1 MGFLNLLNLRSKL
14 IAALLAAGA
23 LTGLTQAWLG
33 NENVRSGFQQR
44 LDGRLKAVVAMTNSE
59 VELFFQN
66 TSGLAKALGSNVMI
80 SDAIDAMVLGARSID
95 RDSLTAEMDQ
105 KLQNFYNTSFVD
117 SLAKASGSQPVAE
130 SYLPETNQTRY
141 LQYLYIANNPDAVGR
156 KEKLD
161 AASDAG
167 AYSNAHF
174 KYHPSLRAMRDA
186 AGVADLMLISPNGD
200 VVYTVAKEVD
210 FQTNLIFG
218 AFNNSGL
225 ARAFKAAREQRSSRP
240 VVVEDFSFYEPSYG
254 APAAFV
260 ATPVFS
266 GKEFKGVVVIQLS
279 SQRLNA
285 IVTKN
290 KGWKNIGL
298 GETGDIYIVGQ
309 DRLYRTTAR
318 QFEEQRE
325 EFLAASAKSG
335 SDKSMIARMEAYGT
349 PIKLQATESAEAAR
363 RREATDSVVRT
374 NALGTSVTSYAAP
387 LKIPGLDW
395 VTVAEVS
402 TQEANRQTVDFQ
414 KLMMIALAITTAI
427 TTIGA
432 MMLSGLL
439 TRPVRAL
446 TEKLSAVAA
455 GDLETPVAMP
465 RGDEIGDL
473 SRSAQ
478 QVVDGFRYRL
488 AEVAQQHES
497 TAALLN
503 RFLPD
508 GIVRL
513 ITSRSGEEVDGQD
526 KLDDISEVVPN
537 ATFVFGRFFGFDT
550 LFDKLSPEQVVKTL
564 DQFVQ
569 VIDVAADKHGVEKI
583 RTAGDTYFAVCG
595 LSTPHL
601 DHRQRGLAFSK
612 ELHAIAEKFGRDA
625 DGDLQVKIGVASGS
639 AISGVV
645 GREKLAFD
653 VWGKPVSESE
663 MLNDV
668 ADLGE
673 IRVTREFA
681 ESLKDAAR
689 FVADPS
695 KPGMRLDLGD
705 TTAPLATAK
714 KKNKA

>member
-33 NENVRSGFQQR
+33 NENVKSGFEQR

-66 TSGLAKALGSNVMI
+66 TSGLAKALGTNVMV
-80 SDAIDAMVLGARSID
+80 SDAVDAMVMGVRTID
-95 RDSLTAEMDQ
+95 RAFHTAEMDQ
-105 KLQNFYNTSFVD
+105 KLHGFYSTSFVD

-130 SYLPETNQTRY
+130 SYLPETNQARY
-141 LQYLYIANNPDAVGR
+141 LQYHYIANNPEALGS
-156 KEKLD
+156 KENLVSAND
-161 AASDAG
+161 DS
-167 AYSNAHF
+167 AYTKAHL

-186 AGVADLMLISPNGD
+186 AGVADLMLISPGGD
-200 VVYTVAKEVD
+200 VLYTVSKEVD
-210 FQTNLIFG
+210 FQTNLTFG

-240 VVVEDFSFYEPSYG
+240 VVIEDFSFYEPSYG

-260 ATPVFS
+260 ATPIFS

-279 SQRLNA
+279 GQRLNA

-298 GETGDIYIVGQ
+298 GETGDIYVVGN
-309 DRLYRTTAR
+309 DRLYRTTSR
-318 QFEEQRE
+318 PFEEKRE
-325 EFLAASAKSG
+325 EFLVASAKSG
-335 SDKSMIARMEAYGT
+335 SDKTSIARMEAYKT
-349 PIKLQATESAEAAR
+349 PIKLQSTESAEAAR
-363 RREATDSVVRT
+363 RGEATDSVVRI

-395 VTVAEVS
+395 ITVAEVS
-402 TQEANRQTVDFQ
+402 TAEANRQTVDFQ

-432 MMLSGLL
+432 MLLSGLL

-446 TEKLSAVAA
+446 TERLGAVAS
-455 GDLETPVAMP
+455 GDLETPVVMS
-465 RGDEIGDL
+465 RGDEVGDL

-488 AEVAQQHES
+488 AEVAQQQES

-513 ITSRSGEEVDGQD
+513 ITSRSGEDVDGQD

-537 ATFVFGRFFGFDT
+537 ATFVFGRFFGFET
-550 LFDKLSPEQVVKTL
+550 LFDELSPEQVVQTL

-601 DHRQRGLAFSK
+601 DHRQRGLAFAK

-625 DGDLQVKIGVASGS
+625 DGDLQVKIGIASGS

-668 ADLGE
+668 AALGE
-673 IRVTREFA
+673 IRVTKEFA

-689 FVADPS
+689 FLADPS

-714 KKNKA
+714 KNKA

>member
-33 NENVRSGFQQR
+33 NENVKSGFQQR

-66 TSGLAKALGSNVMI
+66 TSGLAKALGNNVMV
-80 SDAIDAMVLGARSID
+80 SDAMDDMVRGVRTID
-95 RDSLTAEMDQ
+95 RDFHTAEMDQ
-105 KLQNFYNTSFVD
+105 KLHGFYSTSFVD
-117 SLAKASGSQPVAE
+117 GLAKASGSQPVAE
-130 SYLPETNQTRY
+130 SYLPETNQARY
-141 LQYLYIANNPDAVGR
+141 LQYHYIANNPEALGS
-156 KEKLD
+156 KEKLVTAND
-161 AASDAG
+161 ASD
-167 AYSNAHF
+167 YSKAHL
-174 KYHPSLRAMRDA
+174 KYHQSLRAIRDA

-200 VVYTVAKEVD
+200 VLYTVSKEVD
-210 FQTNLIFG
+210 FQANLILG

-240 VVVEDFSFYEPSYG
+240 VVIEDFSFYEPSYG

-279 SQRLNA
+279 GQRLNA
-285 IVTKN
+285 IVTKD

-298 GETGDIYIVGQ
+298 GETGDIYIVGN
-309 DRLYRTTAR
+309 DRLYRTTSR
-318 QFEEQRE
+318 PFEEKRE
-325 EFLAASAKSG
+325 EFLTASAKSG
-335 SDKSMIARMEAYGT
+335 SNKTAISRMMAYQT

-363 RREATDSVVRT
+363 RGETTDSVIRI

-395 VTVAEVS
+395 ITVAEVS

-432 MMLSGLL
+432 MVLSGLL
-439 TRPVRAL
+439 TRPMRAL
-446 TEKLSAVAA
+446 TERLSAVAG
-455 GDLETPVAMP
+455 GDLEAPVVMP
-465 RGDEIGDL
+465 RSDELGDL

-488 AEVAQQHES
+488 AEVAQEHES
-497 TAALLN
+497 TATLLN

-513 ITSRSGEEVDGQD
+513 ITARSD
-526 KLDDISEVVPN
+526 KEGNDRLDNISEVVPN
-537 ATFVFGRFFGFDT
+537 ATFILGKFSGFET
-550 LFDKLSPEQVVKTL
+550 LFESQSPEQTVKAL
-564 DQFVQ
+564 DQLVQ
-569 VIDVAADKHGVEKI
+569 VIDVAADKNGVEKV
-583 RTAGDTYFAVCG
+583 RTAGDSYFAVCG

-601 DHRQRGLAFSK
+601 DHRQRGLAFAK
-612 ELHAIAEKFGRDA
+612 DLHAIAEKFGRDSG
-625 DGDLQVKIGVASGS
+625 GDLKVKIGVAAGS
-639 AISGVV
+639 AISGVI

-653 VWGKPVSESE
+653 IWGKPVSECETLSS
-663 MLNDV
+663 LAAPGD
-668 ADLGE
+668 
-673 IRVTREFA
+673 IRVSKEFA
-681 ESLKDAAR
+681 ESLKETAR
-689 FVADPS
+689 FVADS
-695 KPGMRLDLGD
+695 SADGMRLDLGE
-705 TTAPLATAK
+705 AAASPALPK
-714 KKNKA
+714 KKSKS

>member
-33 NENVRSGFQQR
+33 NENVKSGFQQR

-66 TSGLAKALGSNVMI
+66 TSGLAKALGNNVMV
-80 SDAIDAMVLGARSID
+80 SDAMDAMVRGVRTID
-95 RDSLTAEMDQ
+95 RDFHTVEMDQ
-105 KLQNFYNTSFVD
+105 KLHSFYRTSFVD
-117 SLAKASGSQPVAE
+117 NLAKASGSQPVAE
-130 SYLPETNQTRY
+130 SYLPETNQARY
-141 LQYLYIANNPDAVGR
+141 LQYHYIANNAEALGK
-156 KEKLD
+156 KENLVAAND
-161 AASDAG
+161 ASD
-167 AYSNAHF
+167 YSKAHF
-174 KYHPSLRAMRDA
+174 KYHPSLRAIRDA

-200 VVYTVAKEVD
+200 VLYTVSKEVD
-210 FQTNLIFG
+210 FQANLILG

-240 VVVEDFSFYEPSYG
+240 VVIEDFSFYEPSYG

-260 ATPVFS
+260 ATPIFS

-279 SQRLNA
+279 GQRLNA
-285 IVTKN
+285 IVTKD

-298 GETGDIYIVGQ
+298 GETGDIYIVGN
-309 DRLYRTTAR
+309 DRLYRTTSR
-318 QFEEQRE
+318 PFEEKRE
-325 EFLAASAKSG
+325 EFLTASAKSG
-335 SDKSMIARMEAYGT
+335 SDKTSISRMEAYQT
-349 PIKLQATESAEAAR
+349 PIKLQATDSAEAAR
-363 RREATDSVVRT
+363 RGEATDSVVLT

-395 VTVAEVS
+395 ITVAEVS

-432 MMLSGLL
+432 MVLSGLL
-439 TRPVRAL
+439 TRPMRAL
-446 TEKLSAVAA
+446 TERLSTVAS
-455 GDLETPVAMP
+455 GNLETPVVMP
-465 RGDEIGDL
+465 RGDELGDL

-488 AEVAQQHES
+488 AEVAQEHES
-497 TAALLN
+497 TATLLN

-513 ITSRSGEEVDGQD
+513 ITSRSGKDVEGDD
-526 KLDDISEVVPN
+526 RLDNISEVVPN
-537 ATFVFGRFFGFDT
+537 ATFIFGRFSGFDN
-550 LFDKLSPEQVVKTL
+550 LFQAHPPKQTVEAL
-564 DQFVQ
+564 DELVQ
-569 VIDVAADKHGVEKI
+569 VIDVAADKNGVEKI
-583 RTAGDTYFAVCG
+583 RTAGDSYFAVCG

-601 DHRQRGLAFSK
+601 DHRQRGLAFAK
-612 ELHAIAEKFGRDA
+612 ELNAIGEKFGRDSG
-625 DGDLQVKIGVASGS
+625 GDLKVKIGVASGS
-639 AISGVV
+639 AISGVI

-653 VWGKPVSESE
+653 IWGKPVSACEALSS
-663 MLNDV
+663 V
-668 ADLGE
+668 AAPGE
-673 IRVTREFA
+673 IRVTNEFA

-689 FVADPS
+689 FVADP
-695 KPGMRLDLGD
+695 KPGMRLILGE
-705 TTAPLATAK
+705 TATPSAGQK